1 MILCTTQKL
10 RRPTL
15 EYVAWRFKQYYSH
28 RPLLTLV
35 IAPLLE
41 EVLRTLHGMSH
52 AHSERRESKE
62 RSLDVNVYSGH
73 DVTLLAFLHAL
84 DWPLI
89 HDLSWWPPFC
99 SALVFEVLEPVTPDR
114 QQEHRVRMRLD
125 MVDKSFSLFL
135 PALRSHA
142 LNAIIADEDA
152 GIPLSELQEWVDK
165 HCPVGLIMS
174 STSQSS

>member
-1 MILCTTQKL
+1 
-10 RRPTL
+10 
-15 EYVAWRFKQYYSH
+15 
-28 RPLLTLV
+28 
-35 IAPLLE
+35 
-41 EVLRTLHGMSH
+41 
-52 AHSERRESKE
+52 
-62 RSLDVNVYSGH
+62 
-73 DVTLLAFLHAL
+73 
-84 DWPLI
+84 
-89 HDLSWWPPFC
+89 
-99 SALVFEVLEPVTPDR
+99 
-114 QQEHRVRMRLD
+114 MRLD